1 MKIRT
6 HRVVRDGDEVYPDG
20 EGTRFFGLPAWRICF
35 VLCAAM
41 PVALL
46 AYTYA
51 SR

>member
-1 MKIRT
+1 MPIRT
-6 HRVVRDGDEVYPDG
+6 IRMCTECDEPHGDG
-20 EGTRFFGLPAWRICF
+20 EGTRFFGVPAWRICF

-46 AYTYA
+46 GYTYA

>member
-6 HRVVRDGDEVYPDG
+6 ERTIEDNGEVYTDG
-20 EGTRFFGLPAWRICF
+20 EGTRFFGIPAWRICL

-46 AYTYA
+46 TYTY
-51 SR
+51 SVR